1 MNCNEASEL
10 LAAAV
15 LGDLRRDEQRA
26 VHAHLA
32 GCDSCL
38 EEESELFES
47 LRLLRTHADVEP
59 GAGFH
64 TAVMARVA
72 ESSREVT
79 AAPVIP
85 IRRVDLL
92 TRTLLTAAA
101 TALLVVG
108 LQSALE
114 FWRQGPAP
122 APAGS
127 AVYGAAL
134 TGHEDRP
141 APSLLDGTLFDRRRN
156 IPEDLRQFKQTRRRG
171 DAQRPLDL

>member
-15 LGDLRRDEQRA
+15 LGDLHRDEQRA

-32 GCDSCL
+32 GCDRCL

-64 TAVMARVA
+64 TTVMARAA
-72 ESSREVT
+72 ESSRKVA

-85 IRRVDLL
+85 IRRVGLL

-108 LQSALE
+108 LQTALE
-114 FWRQGPAP
+114 FWRPGPAH

-134 TGHEDRP
+134 TGEERP

-156 IPEDLRQFKQTRRRG
+156 IPEDLRRFKQTRRRG
-171 DAQRPLDL
+171 DTQRPLDL